1 MIFQDSRK
9 LEKCVGK
16 VFLHKFSSYSL
27 FFNISHCSIYLLCLG
42 MICWLDLCIIEFIW
56 NMFILFW
63 FVRLTFHFLFLIS
76 FVVGEKSVIS
86 FSGLFI
92 WSRLVWQAFLSVS
105 LDFFRFLGST
115 RILWGSTSYLSLL
128 RIPFCLVYRNF
139 DYLCYVSVLF
149 VDLCYFLCEF
159 VFCFLFLWF
168 LWFWVRTT
176 WFGFGSILQWNV
188 IFLFSSFPLMPVSL
202 PTFYNRITL
211 FFQVSR
217 KQEKFIRKYF
227 LSKFTSYSLCMLYRN
242 FHYRCYVLVLFVDLC
257 YFLCAFVFCFLFVIS
272 GILGEKNSSSFL

>member
-1 MIFQDSRK
+1 MLI
-9 LEKCVGK
+9 
-16 VFLHKFSSYSL
+16 
-27 FFNISHCSIYLLCLG
+27 
-42 MICWLDLCIIEFIW
+42 M
-56 NMFILFW
+56 FW
-63 FVRLTFHFLFLIS
+63 FVCFAFYFLFLIS
-76 FVVGEKSVIS
+76 FFVGEKSVIS

-159 VFCFLFLWF
+159 VFCFLFFWF

-176 WFGFGSILQWNV
+176 WFARGSILPWNV
-188 IFLFSSFPLMPVSL
+188 IVLFSSFHLMSVSY
-202 PTFYNRITL
+202 PTFYNHITSFLQVIREQVKCMKKYFFGKFHSNSLPYHIVRYVCYVWVL
-211 FFQVSR
+211 FFD
-217 KQEKFIRKYF
+217 F
-227 LSKFTSYSLCMLYRN
+227 LYAL
-242 FHYRCYVLVLFVDLC
+242 
-257 YFLCAFVFCFLFVIS
+257 
-272 GILGEKNSSSFL
+272 